1 MRPAGLYYFY
11 VLMAMI
17 LLLNLLIA
25 LMGSTFTKVTEEST
39 LRYRQDFARR
49 VLRLE
54 LLARRMNVRTNVGKL
69 DPRARRWEKA
79 ASQAIGI
86 AGDVGVEL
94 SCGSGLLGPNC
105 C

>member
-1 MRPAGLYYFY
+1 MLLWIYEFVAL
-11 VLMAMI
+11 I

-25 LMGSTFTKVTEEST
+25 LMSNTFNKVTEESK